1 MLIIVDFIQG
11 ILQVRN
17 EMHKAIERK
26 DSMDEKIISQETS
39 CREQRKEDA
48 HRLLSLL
55 KQLPDYEVGY
65 INGRIDERL
74 ELIEEQ
80 QKTA

>member
-1 MLIIVDFIQG
+1 
-11 ILQVRN
+11 
-17 EMHKAIERK
+17 
-26 DSMDEKIISQETS
+26 MDEKIISQETS

-65 INGRIDERL
+65 LNGRIDARL